1 MLVFVIT
8 KPFALLQEVE
18 ITKSGK
24 QKGAKKAAKGAA
36 AARAAAAS
44 KLRRSTSITTPG
56 TSPGLAAPPALE
68 SFANNVESAGESSS
82 PPSLTSAITGGKLA
96 SNSTSQTQVVYT
108 VPSCPIGDL
117 HASITILHSYLM
129 RSADAARV
137 HPYPSP
143 VERRIQLVLQFE
155 PPGQGQLV
163 SETLS

>member
-1 MLVFVIT
+1 MISAEELVFVIT
-8 KPFALLQEVE
+8 NPFAVLQEVE

-108 VPSCPIGDL
+108 VPLAPLVTCTLAELFCPTTG
-117 HASITILHSYLM
+117 
-129 RSADAARV
+129 
-137 HPYPSP
+137 
-143 VERRIQLVLQFE
+143 
-155 PPGQGQLV
+155 
-163 SETLS
+163 